1 MQKFLIRS
9 LFLVLLFSAAE
20 SWALPKCK
28 NIFHNCQGTYTDAN
42 GNKYVGQ
49 WRAHKR
55 HWHGTYTYASGDKY
69 VGGYRDDKK
78 TGHGTFTYTDG
89 DKYVGEWKDDERHG
103 QGTYTSADGDKYVGE
118 WKDGLWHG
126 QGTLTYNSSSVFWAG
141 DKYVGKWR
149 DDERHGQDTYYGPN
163 SEGAGQKY
171 VGEWKNGKREGEHK
185 ISYRDGAIAIGSYT
199 AGRRQ
204 TLRWIK
210 TPSVAAAEK
219 KKLEE
224 EKRRRT
230 AEAKAAKRE
239 EAQLYTDKCVLE
251 MYGDGSEDWSAS
263 DAERLCEAVAS
274 GQSHTIFVNCML
286 SKGKNKPYNLLK
298 KVFNVC
304 EQMQKEPTAYERLRY
319 GTPASK
325 YFN

>member
-1 MQKFLIRS
+1 MRLRARRC
-9 LFLVLLFSAAE
+9 LAAKTFFTI
-20 SWALPKCK
+20 AKAP
-28 NIFHNCQGTYTDAN
+28 IPGP
-42 GNKYVGQ
+42 VG
-49 WRAHKR
+49 
-55 HWHGTYTYASGDKY
+55 GKY
-69 VGGYRDDKK
+69 VGG
-78 TGHGTFTYTDG
+78 
-89 DKYVGEWKDDERHG
+89 WKDNERNG
-103 QGTYTSADGDKYVGE
+103 QGTYTWADGDKYVGE
-118 WKDGLWHG
+118 
-126 QGTLTYNSSSVFWAG
+126 S
-141 DKYVGKWR
+141 
-149 DDERHGQDTYYGPN
+149 
-163 SEGAGQKY
+163 
-171 VGEWKNGKREGEHK
+171 KNGKREGEHK
-185 ISYRDGAIAIGSYT
+185 ISYKDGAIAIGSYT

-210 TPSVAAAEK
+210 TRSVAAAEK

-263 DAERLCEAVAS
+263 DAESLCEAVAS

-286 SKGKNKPYNLLK
+286 SKGKNKTYNLLK